1 MQDKEKGAKMWKR
14 LCGALT
20 ITGLG
25 LAGLL
30 MIAVGNAA
38 ADEIR
43 FLCAAAL
50 QPAMDELVPAFQKAS
65 GHTVNIRFANIT
77 VNTASVRSGEPADL
91 VVVSPGQWAELAKEG
106 KLDAATQV
114 TIAKVGLGVF
124 VKKGAAKPD
133 IGSTESFRNAFS
145 TARAIAIPMALHNPV
160 GTYATRLFDKLGVT
174 AEFDRKNAIRGGG
187 SPLQAVAKG
196 DAELGFTQIS
206 EIIAAPEVELVG
218 SFPAEIQNYTIFV
231 AAIPADAKQATAAKA
246 FLEFARSPAASAV
259 LRSKGLE

>member
-1 MQDKEKGAKMWKR
+1 MWKR

-25 LAGLL
+25 LAGFL

-38 ADEIR
+38 ADEIE

-133 IGSTESFRNAFS
+133 IGSTKSFRNAFS

-174 AEFDRKNAIRGGG
+174 AEFDRRT
-187 SPLQAVAKG
+187 P
-196 DAELGFTQIS
+196 F
-206 EIIAAPEVELVG
+206 AA
-218 SFPAEIQNYTIFV
+218 
-231 AAIPADAKQATAAKA
+231 ADRRCK
-246 FLEFARSPAASAV
+246 P
-259 LRSKGLE
+259 

>member
-1 MQDKEKGAKMWKR
+1 MWKR
-14 LCGALT
+14 RCGSLT
-20 ITGLG
+20 ITSLVWF
-25 LAGLL
+25 AGFLT
-30 MIAVGNAA
+30 IAVENATA
-38 ADEIR
+38 AQIK

-50 QPAMDELVPAFQKAS
+50 RPAMDELVPVFQKSS
-65 GHTVNIRFANIT
+65 GHTVNIRFANIS

-91 VVVSPGQWAELAKEG
+91 VVISLGQWTELAKEG
-106 KLDAATQV
+106 KIDAATQV

-133 IGSTESFRNAFS
+133 IGSAVAFKNAFS
-145 TARAIAIPMALHNPV
+145 SAGSIAIPMALNNPV

-174 AEFDRKNAIRGGG
+174 AEFERKNVIRGGG

-218 SFPAEIQNYTIFV
+218 PLPTEIQNYTVFL
-231 AAIPADAKQATAAKA
+231 AAIPTDAKQAMAAKA

>member
-1 MQDKEKGAKMWKR
+1 MWKR

-25 LAGLL
+25 FAGLL
-30 MIAVGNAA
+30 TIAVGNAA
-38 ADEIR
+38 AAEIR

-65 GHTVNIRFANIT
+65 GHTVNIRFANIS

-91 VVVSPGQWAELAKEG
+91 VVVSPGQWTELAKEG

-133 IGSTESFRNAFS
+133 IGSTAAFTNAFS
-145 TARAIAIPMALHNPV
+145 NARAIAIPVALNNPV
-160 GTYATRLFDKLGVT
+160 GNYATRLFDKLGVT
-174 AEFDRKNAIRGGG
+174 ADFDRKNVIRGGG
-187 SPLQAVAKG
+187 SPLQAVARG

-218 SFPAEIQNYTIFV
+218 PFPAEIQNWQSPLRLSSNLRGRRQPVRFSVQKVLNSSIRS
-231 AAIPADAKQATAAKA
+231 Q
-246 FLEFARSPAASAV
+246 RSPL
-259 LRSKGLE
+259 LRHCKELLR